1 MPVASGNRSSN
12 LWYAIEERGVY
23 LGLRTMFFVYNLFGR
38 AGFSIFLYPVMI
50 YFFLAN
56 PAARRASQAFLS
68 RAQQHA
74 KAISAP
80 SPAPGWRQSFRHFLT
95 FGEAILDKLAAWRGD
110 IGLADV
116 DYVNREAFE
125 ALHASGQGGVLIA
138 SHLGNMEVCR
148 ALGSLYR
155 DLKINVLVHTKHSG
169 NFNRLM
175 RKINPHAMLSLI
187 QVTEVGL
194 EIAVMLREKV
204 DHGEFVVI
212 VGDRIPVGQSSRITW
227 LPFLGRP
234 APFPQGPFILAA
246 LLQCPVLL
254 IFCLKR
260 RHRYH
265 IIFESLAEGI
275 KMPRRERAKA
285 LGFWMSRY
293 VERLQHYCVSDPY
306 QWFNFFDFWG
316 QASPNS
322 PDREPDRASPEKC
335 SI

>member
-1 MPVASGNRSSN
+1 MPMATDNKSSS

-23 LGLRTMFFVYNLFGR
+23 LGMRTMFFAYSLFGR
-38 AGFSIFLYPVMI
+38 VGFSIFLYPVMT

-56 PAARRASQAFLS
+56 PAARRASLEFLS
-68 RAQQHA
+68 RVQQHA
-74 KAISAP
+74 KAVSVP
-80 SPAPGWRQSFRHFLT
+80 SCAPGWRQSFRHFLS
-95 FGEAILDKLAAWRGD
+95 FGETILDKLAAWRGD
-110 IGLADV
+110 IGLADI
-116 DYVNREAFE
+116 DYVNREKFE
-125 ALHASGQGGVLIA
+125 AVQASGQGCVLIA

-175 RKINPHAMLSLI
+175 QKVNPRAMLSLI

-194 EIAVMLREKV
+194 ETAVMLSEKI

-212 VGDRIPVGQSSRITW
+212 VGDRTPVGQSSRITW

-246 LLQCPVLL
+246 VLQCPVLL

-260 RHRYH
+260 GNRYS
-265 IIFESLAEGI
+265 IIFESLADGI
-275 KMPRRERAKA
+275 ELPRRQRAEA

-306 QWFNFFDFWG
+306 QWFNFFDFWR
-316 QASPNS
+316 QASTIS
-322 PDREPDRASPEKC
+322 PDRESGGASPDKY
-335 SI
+335 SV